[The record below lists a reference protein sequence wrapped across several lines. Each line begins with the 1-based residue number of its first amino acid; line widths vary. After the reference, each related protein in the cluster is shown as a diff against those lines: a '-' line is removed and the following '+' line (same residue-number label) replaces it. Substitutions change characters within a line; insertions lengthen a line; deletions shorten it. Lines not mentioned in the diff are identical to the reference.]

1 MESQSKNAKSKELQF
16 NFTHAFLIAV
26 QWSVF
31 GLLVGLMWTH
41 PAYGQMSP
49 EEHASHH
56 PDQAAGSAPAADSSA
71 GPQANSGTGMS
82 EGGTGASG
90 DMGAGGGEGASGGE
104 GGGSGGGGMGDMMK
118 DMGKAPPLEAY
129 PTLMNLTEQTPEQ
142 RTETLQK
149 ADERMRAAVTLLSTG
164 MDRLATAVGTDD
176 YAAMQDATTKMHAA
190 LAEFESGVATQRA
203 LKEGQPPNQVALQ
216 WFKSEMSLQPPQG
229 IQVSSGVWGASP
241 FHLFSMVLLIVF
253 ALAMVVLYFAKMR
266 RAAALFSRIESNKG
280 APPPGAAPALAG
292 TPPPSTA
299 PADKPAADA
308 KGS

>member
-1 MESQSKNAKSKELQF
+1 MKKKSIADGAPGIEPRWTSIAKDGIDTASRSSSRIF
-16 NFTHAFLIAV
+16 
-26 QWSVF
+26 QWSIF
-31 GLLVGLMWTH
+31 GLLVGLMLSH
-41 PAYGQMSP
+41 PAYGQMSA

-56 PDQAAGSAPAADSSA
+56 PDQAADAAPAAGANPGAPANSA
-71 GPQANSGTGMS
+71 GGM
-82 EGGTGASG
+82 GGDT
-90 DMGAGGGEGASGGE
+90 AGGGAAA
-104 GGGSGGGGMGDMMK
+104 GGGGAGGGMGDMMK
-118 DMGKAPPLEAY
+118 DMGKAPPLELY
-129 PTLMNLTEQTPEQ
+129 PTLMNLKDQTPEQ

-164 MDRLATAVGTDD
+164 LDRLATAVGTDD
-176 YAAMQDATTKMHAA
+176 YAAMQDATTNMHVA

-203 LKEGQPPNQVALQ
+203 LKEGQPPHQVALQ

-241 FHLFSMVLLIVF
+241 FHLFSMVLLILF

-266 RAAALFSRIESNKG
+266 RAAALFSRIEANKE

-292 TPPPSTA
+292 TPPQPAAT
-299 PADKPAADA
+299 ADKRAADA